1 MKAGRLRPLGLPFIV
16 NGVARAAFHHY
27 FGWIRTVA
35 VRNLNIPNLLTLS
48 RILLVPFILLGMAA
62 GGRWSALL
70 AAAGF
75 ATAAFTDFID
85 GYLARS
91 GNQITRLG
99 KFLDPLA
106 DKVLVCSVLVML
118 VQLGHIGGW
127 IAIVIICRDIMVTGL
142 RAIAADEGVVIAA
155 DKFGKMKTIMQM
167 SALAPLILHH
177 VWFGISMHDV
187 GIFLLY
193 IALVLTVFS
202 GCNYFW
208 AFSRIWRDKPG
219 PKQTADERSTDA

>member
-1 MKAGRLRPLGLPFIV
+1 MAKTLNLP
-16 NGVARAAFHHY
+16 
-27 FGWIRTVA
+27 
-35 VRNLNIPNLLTLS
+35 NILTIS
-48 RILLVPFILLGMAA
+48 RIVLVPFILTGMGMAT
-62 GGRWSALL
+62 RWSCF
-70 AAAGF
+70 F
-75 ATAAFTDFID
+75 ATLAFGVAAFTDFID

-127 IAIVIICRDIMVTGL
+127 VAIVIICRDILVTGL

-155 DKFGKMKTIMQM
+155 DAFGKLKTILQM
-167 SALAPLILHH
+167 LALAPLILDYT
-177 VWFGISMHDV
+177 WFGVPMRGL

-193 IALVLTVFS
+193 IALALTIFS

-208 AFSRIWRDKPG
+208 SFSRIWREKP
-219 PKQTADERSTDA
+219 RSPESR